1 MSVLQ
6 SSNNLDAALGSALRD
21 IRKSHNLT
29 ARALSQ
35 KSGVSAAMISRLERG
50 HASASMATLN
60 ALSQAL
66 NVPLVSLFR
75 EIATEHSDY
84 THVKSGEGLVS
95 TRLVGD
101 HSHRYVSLA
110 LHTRSEL
117 QFEARSVT
125 LVRQDSHPPQ
135 YVSHGVVFVY
145 ALQGQAI
152 YQYGQ
157 RDFVLN
163 PGDSISV
170 DAELSHGF
178 TEVITDTFTFLT
190 VQAER
195 R

>member
-1 MSVLQ
+1 M
-6 SSNNLDAALGSALRD
+6 
-21 IRKSHNLT
+21 
-29 ARALSQ
+29 
-35 KSGVSAAMISRLERG
+35 
-50 HASASMATLN
+50 
-60 ALSQAL
+60 
-66 NVPLVSLFR
+66 PLVSFFR

-84 THVKSGEGLVS
+84 THVRSGEGLVS
-95 TRLVGD
+95 TRLVGE
-101 HSHRYVSLA
+101 HSHQYVSLA

-125 LVRQDSHPPQ
+125 LERQDSHPPH

-152 YQYGQ
+152 YQYSQ
-157 RDFVLN
+157 RAFILH
-163 PGDSISV
+163 PRASISV

-178 TEVITDTFTFLT
+178 TEVITETFTFLT